1 MVRRKVGEEDDD
13 DGDEEAEQNVHQH
26 NDSERKLEKLSGKF
40 NLLDKPRRVSGHKKS
55 EDKEKQPSL
64 FCVLLRCYGWDFTIA
79 GVFKL
84 LSDILDFIKPQ
95 ILGYVLQNFFFVR
108 YLL

>member
-13 DGDEEAEQNVHQH
+13 DRDEAEQNVHQH
-26 NDSERKLEKLSGKF
+26 NDSERKLRKLSGK
-40 NLLDKPRRVSGHKKS
+40 LGLADKPRRPSGHKKS

-64 FCVLLRCYGWDFTIA
+64 LYVLLRCYGRDFTIA

-84 LSDILDFIKPQ
+84 LSDILEFIKPQ
-95 ILGYVLQNFFFVR
+95 ILGYVL
-108 YLL
+108 